1 MDIESEITK
10 TIVGL
15 TSLYLLISSN
25 YLGELYGC
33 KLQTVLKN
41 NMAVKHFVG
50 LLTTFFAISLS
61 NPGFFAESIT
71 RSFLTS
77 IAIYILFILSTKTNI
92 TVTILILILLTIVY
106 ILETMKRKYNY
117 DDESSKAQL
126 QTLLRYQTYICIGI
140 VLLIL
145 GGFVY
150 YYLEKRF
157 EYQKNFNTLTFI
169 FGNPFCKNKTPDGF
183 VTNIFN
189 SFAKN

>member
-15 TSLYLLISSN
+15 TSFYLLISSN

-33 KLQTVLKN
+33 KLQVILQK
-41 NMAVKHFVG
+41 NMAVKHLVG
-50 LLTTFFAISLS
+50 LITTFFAISLS
-61 NPGFFAESIT
+61 NPGFFSESIT

-117 DDESSKAQL
+117 DDENSKDNL
-126 QTLLRYQTYICIGI
+126 KILLRYQTYICIGI

-150 YYLEKRF
+150 YYLEKRY
-157 EYQKNFNTLTFI
+157 EYKNTFNTLTFI
-169 FGNPFCKNKTPDGF
+169 FGNPHCRNNTPDGF
-183 VTNIFN
+183 MKNILS
-189 SFAKN
+189 SFK